1 MNKMKS
7 CSSEEPLL
15 STINSNTNNHLMT
28 TTIASSNNNDN
39 NLQNNSSE
47 IIMQSKNV
55 HHSFNP
61 NCDIGHLQITRT
73 QQQQQQSSSQKGVGG
88 SVITNI
94 NTNATIDNNRTPYGK
109 FLLLLFDRIVELF
122 FSYSRKI

>member
-61 NCDIGHLQITRT
+61 NCDIGHLQ
-73 QQQQQQSSSQKGVGG
+73 QQSSSQKGVGG

-109 FLLLLFDRIVELF
+109 FFFVIVV
-122 FSYSRKI
+122 